1 MARVRQVAA
10 PSAAAAIRSVW
21 PAAKVRRR
29 GCPSMSPPGPQQQK
43 TSKGRRQMHK
53 IAKTFAVGTVAALSC
68 ALSPAIQRQQEMLNP
83 TVMIV
88 MEHQMGSG
96 TVLHSA
102 DDGTFVLTNYH
113 VIDEPLNPSHPSQRI
128 AVIFWLMG
136 SQGDTIY
143 RSRQDADIVARD
155 ESRDLALLKIRDKSF
170 LTPSVAA
177 VAPVDVTLLAGED
190 VYVAGAGM
198 GHRVFLTQGLLSV
211 VDDQVSSN
219 PALLTSS
226 PVVNG
231 NSGGSLWHRR
241 DDGHYEMIGVPQA
254 IATEPIESP
263 FKETIRAGVPTM
275 SFAIPLKTV
284 RSFLAANNYSF
295 FDGSGPRGVESV
307 ASK

>member
-1 MARVRQVAA
+1 MQ
-10 PSAAAAIRSVW
+10 
-21 PAAKVRRR
+21 
-29 GCPSMSPPGPQQQK
+29 
-43 TSKGRRQMHK
+43 K
-53 IAKTFAVGTVAALSC
+53 IAKIIALGAVVAFSC

-83 TVMIV
+83 TVMV
-88 MEHQMGSG
+88 TMEHQMGSG

-113 VIDEPLNPSHPSQRI
+113 VIDEPLDASHPSRQI

-143 RSRQDADIVARD
+143 RSRQDADIVASD
-155 ESRDLALLKIRDKSF
+155 QAKDLALLQIRDKSF
-170 LTPSVAA
+170 RTPSVA
-177 VAPVDVTLLAGED
+177 VLAPEDVRLLAGED

-231 NSGGSLWHRR
+231 NSGGSLWHQR

-254 IATEPIESP
+254 IATEPIDSP

-284 RSFLAANNYSF
+284 RSFLAA
-295 FDGSGPRGVESV
+295 SGYDFLDRLAQRSGQSL
-307 ASK
+307 AAK